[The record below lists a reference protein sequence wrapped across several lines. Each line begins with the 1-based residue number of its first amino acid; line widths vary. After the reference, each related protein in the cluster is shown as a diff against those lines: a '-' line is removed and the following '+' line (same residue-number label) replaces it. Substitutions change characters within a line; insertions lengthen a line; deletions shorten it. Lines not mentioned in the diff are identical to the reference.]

1 MAVETLIREQ
11 FGTFMYNNGKGH
23 VINRA
28 EYLRYI
34 FTQNITKNRLINGLI
49 TEQMEVHGQQRSCYS
64 H

>member
-34 FTQNITKNRLINGLI
+34 FTQNITKNRLIN
-49 TEQMEVHGQQRSCYS
+49 
-64 H
+64 